1 MHVSLRIKGHLD
13 PGWQEWLVDW
23 EAAGSLLEGESV

>member
-13 PGWQEWLVDW
+13 PEWLVDW
-23 EAAGSLLEGESV
+23 EVAGSPLEGGRV